1 MTICFSSEFALK
13 NLKRIVIGISQK
25 FNIFCC
31 INRKPTQIETVEQ
44 ISRYLIHYTDNRV
57 CGLGLS
63 IFK

>member
-1 MTICFSSEFALK
+1 MFQLWICSR
-13 NLKRIVIGISQK
+13 NLKRIVIAISQK

-57 CGLGLS
+57 CDLGLS